1 LASNSPFETDDA
13 AQRAI
18 DANPAAMRDLG
29 VFAREDVLVN
39 MLLNERGV
47 RELAKGAEI
56 NRDDHNILQIRSP
69 NVLDRSLRTG
79 IQKLTGD
86 YDPLVDLDINE
97 LNISYTLRLLGKMR
111 ADRITSNIKDPITAK
126 LAQVDRY
133 IDTGKIKSARTELH
147 EALVEAPRNEEVRGA
162 RIQMSRYALTQ
173 GTVEVS
179 DLIELPLFPAE
190 AAVAQGWR
198 AIGESDW
205 DTLRS
210 LDDELAKIGRTHS
223 LSNNAASLRAEW
235 RIELDDEKLG
245 REALAI
251 INGALWDR
259 LPLKAVLLRH
269 RANTVAKNYLAA
281 LDSLLYLNKQFAS
294 KGARKVFVKRVTRE
308 LRKVPTDDPKIA
320 ALLLKVEA
328 KLRALSR

>member
-1 LASNSPFETDDA
+1 
-13 AQRAI
+13 
-18 DANPAAMRDLG
+18 
-29 VFAREDVLVN
+29 
-39 MLLNERGV
+39 
-47 RELAKGAEI
+47 
-56 NRDDHNILQIRSP
+56 
-69 NVLDRSLRTG
+69 
-79 IQKLTGD
+79 LTGD